1 MYFCIDLIA
10 MIKQV
15 LHKAF
20 SVLLALLVLVSTVSF
35 TIVEHYCGNTLVDAA
50 IFQKAKTCGM
60 DMDATAN
67 CLTVKKDCCKDEV
80 VVVKGQKELKF
91 SSFEDFDF
99 QQQLFITF
107 LANTYIHLF
116 EGIENQTYPHK
127 YYSPPHLVADIHVLD
142 QVFLI

>member
-1 MYFCIDLIA
+1 

-91 SSFEDFDF
+91 SSFEDFGF
-99 QQQLFITF
+99 QQQFFFTTFTYTFIS
-107 LANTYIHLF
+107 LF
-116 EGIENQTYPHK
+116 EGFKKRTYPHK
-127 YYSPPHLVADIHVLD
+127 NYSPPTLVADIQVLD